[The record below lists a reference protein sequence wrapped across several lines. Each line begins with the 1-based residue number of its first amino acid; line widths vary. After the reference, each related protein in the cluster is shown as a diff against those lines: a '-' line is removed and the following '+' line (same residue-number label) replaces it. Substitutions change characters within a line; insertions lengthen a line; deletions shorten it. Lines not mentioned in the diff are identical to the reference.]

1 MRRSL
6 LVLSSRSLEGV
17 LSLKEFIAKSSATTQ
32 TAAALETVAV
42 DWQKAV
48 ENREQEGLKFHIET
62 YGCQMNVADSDV
74 VRAVL
79 IKSGHHSCDNIDDAD
94 VILTK

>member
-1 MRRSL
+1 M
-6 LVLSSRSLEGV
+6 EGV
-17 LSLKEFIAKSSATTQ
+17 LSLKEFIAKSSSAVEVCTK
-32 TAAALETVAV
+32 TVAA

-79 IKSGHHSCDNIDDAD
+79 IKAGHHSCETVEDAD